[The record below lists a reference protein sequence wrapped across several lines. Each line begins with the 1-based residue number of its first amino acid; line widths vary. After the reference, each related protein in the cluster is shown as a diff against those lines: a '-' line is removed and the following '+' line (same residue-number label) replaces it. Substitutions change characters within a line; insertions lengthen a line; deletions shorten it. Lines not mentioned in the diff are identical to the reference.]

1 MIYWGSKGDIS
12 FYYDGKFI
20 VSQPLTENKTVKY
33 YFDEAEELL
42 LDGLKS
48 GQSLIDLKKR
58 FTRFIKRFS
67 QDSKYWRDLD
77 LKTQWDRDVIF
88 YTGLMLIKLKVI
100 DPDSPTEGIFIS
112 PPKRAIKTLARR
124 Q

>member
-1 MIYWGSKGDIS
+1 MIHWGSKGDIS

-20 VSQPLTENKTVKY
+20 VSQPLTEKLTPQY
-33 YFDEAEELL
+33 YLDKAEELL

-48 GQSLIDLKKR
+48 GESLINLRKR
-58 FTRFIKRFS
+58 FISFIKRFS
-67 QDSKYWRDLD
+67 KDSKYWRDLD

-112 PPKRAIKTLARR
+112 PPKRAIKSLARPR
-124 Q
+124 

>member
-12 FYYDGKFI
+12 FHYDGQII
-20 VSQPLTENKTVKY
+20 VSQPLTEKLTPQY
-33 YFDEAEELL
+33 YFDKAEELL
-42 LDGLKS
+42 IDGLKS
-48 GQSLIDLKKR
+48 GESLIDLKKR
-58 FTRFIKRFS
+58 FNRFIKSFCK
-67 QDSKYWRDLD
+67 DSKYWRELD

-100 DPDSPTEGIFIS
+100 DPDSPTEGIFIM
-112 PPKRAIKTLARR
+112 PPKRAIKSLARR

>member
-1 MIYWGSKGDIS
+1 MIHWGSKGDIS

-20 VSQPLTENKTVKY
+20 VSQPLTENKTVRY
-33 YFDEAEELL
+33 YFDAAEELL
-42 LDGLKS
+42 IDGLKS
-48 GQSLIDLKKR
+48 GESLINLRKR
-58 FTRFIKRFS
+58 FISFIKRFS
-67 QDSKYWRDLD
+67 KDSKYWRDLD

-112 PPKRAIKTLARR
+112 PPKRAIKSLARPR
-124 Q
+124 

>member
-20 VSQPLTENKTVKY
+20 VSQPLTETKTPKY

-112 PPKRAIKTLARR
+112 PPKRGIKTLVRR
-124 Q
+124 R